1 MEYQKVTI
9 LLDDKTIE
17 APKFRTFWVET
28 NNELRRTY
36 NGSD

>member
-17 APKFRTFWVET
+17 APKFRTFWVEM